1 MVYIYIYIYIYINIL
16 STLQK
21 KILSSKIIELSSYT
35 LSRSQLSL
43 LNRKPKFTSTRKSSH
58 SYFKDYF
65 KKFTKHLQ
73 IKEVFKNTP
82 FEDNLLVYN
91 PSTKH
96 VRTNNSNLQQLIT
109 EIEDVDQNYK
119 IFTENLTK

>member
-1 MVYIYIYIYIYINIL
+1 M
-16 STLQK
+16 
-21 KILSSKIIELSSYT
+21 
-35 LSRSQLSL
+35 
-43 LNRKPKFTSTRKSSH
+43 
-58 SYFKDYF
+58 
-65 KKFTKHLQ
+65 Q